1 VSSSGR
7 CGAITAC
14 SSTIW
19 GVTESSHCT
28 RPPSS
33 LGSTFFFKARVASMP
48 VSPSRCGSRGRS
60 IILGW
65 CCFWSSS
72 LFVIAFV
79 SVCVPV
85 DLSFICVP
93 RVHLSFVCVPVDLL
107 SCVHPL
113 SSPVVG
119 PGPGGAPVVR
129 RFSKMVRVFLVCTT
143 ALSLLLDATLGLFV

>member
-1 VSSSGR
+1 
-7 CGAITAC
+7 
-14 SSTIW
+14 
-19 GVTESSHCT
+19 
-28 RPPSS
+28 
-33 LGSTFFFKARVASMP
+33 
-48 VSPSRCGSRGRS
+48 
-60 IILGW
+60 
-65 CCFWSSS
+65 
-72 LFVIAFV
+72 VIAFV